1 MENRTSYTIVG
12 IFAMLCV
19 TALSAFVWWM
29 LTKSTPGESYRSY
42 FVHTKELPA
51 GLKENA
57 EVRFIGVNA
66 GFVKRIDFADIENA
80 IIEIEI
86 SVKSKLPI
94 SQDSVAKVESQGIS
108 GIAFINITKGSGKLF
123 PPNDK
128 KPIIALDKTLLDK
141 IGSKAE
147 VITDSVSEMIFKIN
161 GLLSKQN
168 TDKVDRILSSMD
180 KFSAELSDEK
190 KFQSLDALLANVNTL
205 IANLNERE
213 KELDAL
219 LDNLN
224 AFAVSAANLSNS
236 LDKPAGINTKRIDRG
251 EYNLKAILDPT
262 LEEAKN
268 TLGELKKSLREF
280 QGAMFRLED
289 NPYDFFFKD
298 TSKGADRDDKK
309 E

>member
-19 TALSAFVWWM
+19 TALSAFMWWM

-42 FVHTKELPA
+42 FIHTKELPT

-94 SQDSVAKVESQGIS
+94 SKDSIAKVETQGIS
-108 GIAFINITKGSGKLF
+108 GIAFINITKGNGELF
-123 PPNDK
+123 APNDR

-147 VITDSVSEMIFKIN
+147 VITDSVGQMIFKIN
-161 GLLSKQN
+161 TLLSREN
-168 TDKVDRILSSMD
+168 TEKFDRILSSLD
-180 KFSAELSDEK
+180 KFSA
-190 KFQSLDALLANVNTL
+190 LLADEEKFKNLDKLMANADRLV
-205 IANLNERE
+205 ANLNERE
-213 KELDAL
+213 KEFDKLLNDFDAL
-219 LDNLN
+219 AISAKKFSDSLN
-224 AFAVSAANLSNS
+224 ASQAA
-236 LDKPAGINTKRIDRG
+236 IMKRVDRG
-251 EYNLKAILDPT
+251 EYNLKEILDPT
-262 LEEAKN
+262 LGEAKT
-268 TLGELKKSLREF
+268 TLREFNRALREF
-280 QGAMFRLED
+280 QDALFRLEQD
-289 NPYDFFFKD
+289 PYDFFFKD
-298 TSKGADRDDKK
+298 TSGSDKK
-309 E
+309 DNR

>member
-1 MENRTSYTIVG
+1 MI
-12 IFAMLCV
+12 CV
-19 TALSAFVWWM
+19 AALTAFMWWM
-29 LTKSTPGESYRSY
+29 LTKTDRSESYRSY
-42 FVHTKELPA
+42 YIHTKELPV
-51 GLKENA
+51 GIKENS
-57 EVRFIGVNA
+57 EVKFIGVNA
-66 GFVKRIDFADIENA
+66 GIIKSIDFVDIENA

-236 LDKPAGINTKRIDRG
+236 LDKTAGIITKRIDRG

-298 TSKGADRDDKK
+298 TSKSADRDDKK

>member
-1 MENRTSYTIVG
+1 MI
-12 IFAMLCV
+12 CV
-19 TALSAFVWWM
+19 AALTAFMWWM
-29 LTKSTPGESYRSY
+29 LTKTDRGESYRSY
-42 FVHTKELPA
+42 YIHTKELPV
-51 GLKENA
+51 GIKENS
-57 EVRFIGVNA
+57 EVKFIGVNA
-66 GFVKRIDFADIENA
+66 GIIKSIDFADIENA

-147 VITDSVSEMIFKIN
+147 VITDSVSEMVFKIN

-213 KELDAL
+213 KEVDAL
-219 LDNLN
+219 LENLN
-224 AFAVSAANLSNS
+224 AFAGSAANLSNS
-236 LDKPAGINTKRIDRG
+236 LDKTAGIITKRIDRG

-298 TSKGADRDDKK
+298 TSKSADRDYKK